1 MTKSLHSYKHDIFRN
16 LLIEARKNAD
26 LTQVEVARRL
36 NVHQS
41 FVSKYEIG
49 ERRLDFTEFID
60 ISEVLNI
67 DLLEFLKKYKKIA
80 T

>member
-1 MTKSLHSYKHDIFRN
+1 MASSLHSYKHDVFRK

>member
-67 DLLEFLKKYKKIA
+67 DLLEFFKKYKKIA